1 MNTDVLRLIFFDPG
15 FKKES
20 LSDSPELS
28 ATLGEH
34 SSTSTCEM
42 NWLLPVRTGHV
53 CCVSGSWLRGEL
65 EVRLG
70 PTARGEGPAGY
81 KGVERAR
88 EAAPGDSTTAGDPEP
103 GPGDDCEFKAATL
116 LDIHQNILMHTEI
129 HQNTLSVP
137 CSLILPDVLIPR
149 HERFLQESS
158 MRRMK
163 SYTICVSLQA
173 CMFFFF
179 PFSVSLLFIS
189 LTWSAGYWKT
199 WHCNIFYFHKC
210 CTFQYPPPTKRMN
223 PTRWVQQLLGS
234 VPFHPL
240 ALPLR
245 PPHPFCSFTSR
256 CRVSRFFQR

>member
-1 MNTDVLRLIFFDPG
+1 
-15 FKKES
+15 
-20 LSDSPELS
+20 
-28 ATLGEH
+28 
-34 SSTSTCEM
+34 M

-70 PTARGEGPAGY
+70 PAARGEGPAGY

-173 CMFFFF
+173 CMFFFLPFFRF
-179 PFSVSLLFIS
+179 PSFYFINLECRILKNLTLQYLLFPRVLYIS
-189 LTWSAGYWKT
+189 ISSS
-199 WHCNIFYFHKC
+199 N
-210 CTFQYPPPTKRMN
+210 
-223 PTRWVQQLLGS
+223 
-234 VPFHPL
+234 
-240 ALPLR
+240 
-245 PPHPFCSFTSR
+245 
-256 CRVSRFFQR
+256 